1 MNKVQKRFL
10 AFLAKVEAAY
20 QQPLV
25 DAIQGQLNW
34 AATRIEKGEP
44 WQDLPKK
51 GVTATL
57 RALHESAGLP
67 MAMQERAVLKRKI
80 GRKAFD
86 TPEDK
91 MRWMVNEYYRRNLL
105 NSAVTPITE
114 TTRKQIE
121 QIMQQ
126 GNNEG
131 WGAKKIAAAIRK
143 TTDLT
148 KTRAALI
155 ARTES
160 TKAANAGKMMAAA
173 ELDINVVK
181 EWVSAND
188 IRTRRIPRDQYDHLH
203 MDGKQVPYGGF
214 FVVPSTKSLDA
225 MQFPGDPNGSAG
237 NVCNCRCTVVFQPVQ
252 NGMGDYVPLSQS
264 IQGGA
269 GSMFVEIAREA
280 LGLAITGGLVQD
292 LIASIINE

>member
-1 MNKVQKRFL
+1 M

-20 QQPLV
+20 QQPIV

-34 AATRIEKGEP
+34 AATRVANNEP
-44 WQDLPKK
+44 WQDLPTK
-51 GVTATL
+51 GIRATL

-67 MAMQERAVLKRKI
+67 MAMEEWRRLKRKV
-80 GRKAFD
+80 GRKAFEN
-86 TPEDK
+86 PEDK
-91 MRWMVNEYYRRNLL
+91 MRWMINEYYRRNLL
-105 NSAVTPITE
+105 NSAVTPITD
-114 TTRKQIE
+114 TTRKQIS
-121 QIMQQ
+121 QIMEQA
-126 GNNEG
+126 NNEG
-131 WGAKKIAAAIRK
+131 WGAKKTAAAIRK
-143 TTDLT
+143 STDLT

-203 MDGKQVPYGGF
+203 MDGRQVPYGGF
-214 FVVPSTKSLDA
+214 FVVPSTKTLDA
-225 MQFPGDPNGSAG
+225 MQYPGDPNGSAG

-252 NGMGDYVPLSQS
+252 DGLGNYVPLSQS

-269 GSMFVEIAREA
+269 GSMFIEIAREA